1 MRRVHE
7 RPDTVTATRTGRSDS
22 AQFGG
27 QQGFG
32 QPPASRRQQRN
43 VAGVL
48 LGLLLIVF
56 SAVAVAL
63 YAANVGH
70 RRAVLV
76 VTRSVQAG
84 SVIVSTDLGEVRISA
99 DPALHSI
106 PSSQRDRIVGNV
118 AAVSLVPGE
127 LVTSGQLSSG
137 PRLAAGQ
144 AVVGLSLR
152 PGQFPAGLR
161 PPDQVMVVDA
171 GPTAGGSASASA
183 APFSTAVLVPRAE
196 VFSVDLAADG
206 QTTVASIITSQSLAP
221 EVVEAGAKGG
231 VSLVL
236 LGGPGP
242 G

>member
-1 MRRVHE
+1 
-7 RPDTVTATRTGRSDS
+7 
-22 AQFGG
+22 
-27 QQGFG
+27 
-32 QPPASRRQQRN
+32 
-43 VAGVL
+43 VL

-63 YAANVGH
+63 YASSVGH

-76 VTRSVQAG
+76 VTRPVQAG
-84 SVIVSTDLGEVRISA
+84 SVIASADLGEVRISA
-99 DPALHSI
+99 DPTLHSI
-106 PSSQRDRIVGNV
+106 PASQRDRIVGKA
-118 AAVSLVPGE
+118 AAVTLVPGE
-127 LVTSGQLSSG
+127 LVTFGELSSG

-152 PGQFPAGLR
+152 PGQFPASLR
-161 PPDQVMVVDA
+161 PPDQVMVVDT
-171 GPTAGGSASASA
+171 GPMAEGSASGSA
-183 APFSTAVLVPRAE
+183 TPFTPTVLVGRAE
-196 VFSVDLAADG
+196 VLSLDLAADG
-206 QTTVASIITSQSLAP
+206 QTTVASIITSESLAP

>member
-1 MRRVHE
+1 
-7 RPDTVTATRTGRSDS
+7 
-22 AQFGG
+22 
-27 QQGFG
+27 
-32 QPPASRRQQRN
+32 
-43 VAGVL
+43 L

-76 VTRSVQAG
+76 VTRSVRAG
-84 SVIVSTDLGEVRISA
+84 SVIKSADLGEIRISA

-106 PSSQRDRIVGNV
+106 AASQRDRMAGKV

-127 LVTSGQLSSG
+127 LVTSEELASG

-161 PPDQVMVVDA
+161 PPDQVMVIDT
-171 GPTAGGSASASA
+171 GPTAESPTSASSASAT
-183 APFSTAVLVPRAE
+183 PFSPAIVVSRAD
-196 VFSVDLAADG
+196 VFSVDLAPDG
-206 QTTVASIITSQSLAP
+206 QTTVVSIITSQSLAP
-221 EVVEAGAKGG
+221 AVTQAGARAG

-236 LGGPGP
+236 LGGPAP

>member
-1 MRRVHE
+1 M
-7 RPDTVTATRTGRSDS
+7 TAIRTARSDS
-22 AQFGG
+22 AQFGA

-32 QPPASRRQQRN
+32 QPPPPRRQQRN
-43 VAGVL
+43 TAGVL

-63 YAANVGH
+63 YAASVGH

-84 SVIVSTDLGEVRISA
+84 SVIVSADLSDVRISA

-106 PSSQRDRIVGNV
+106 PASQRDRIVGKV

-127 LVTSGQLSSG
+127 LVTSGQLSTG

-144 AVVGLSLR
+144 AVVGVSLR
-152 PGQFPAGLR
+152 PGQFPAALR
-161 PPDQVMVVDA
+161 PPDEVMVVDT
-171 GPTAGGSASASA
+171 GPTVVDGSPSASATS
-183 APFSTAVLVPRAE
+183 FSPSVLVARAE
-196 VFSVDLAADG
+196 VFSVDVAADG
-206 QTTVASIITSQSLAP
+206 QTTVVSIITPQSLAP
-221 EVVEAGAKGG
+221 QVVEAGARGG

-236 LGGPGP
+236 LGGPGS

>member
-1 MRRVHE
+1 LRQVQE
-7 RPDTVTATRTGRSDS
+7 RADTVSAIRTARSDS
-22 AQFGG
+22 ASFGA
-27 QQGFG
+27 QKGFG
-32 QPPASRRQQRN
+32 QPPPRRQQRN
-43 VAGVL
+43 AAGVL

-76 VTRSVQAG
+76 VTRPVQAG
-84 SVIVSTDLGEVRISA
+84 SVIVSADLGEVRISA
-99 DPALHSI
+99 DPALHTI
-106 PSSQRDRIVGNV
+106 PATQRDRVVGKA

-144 AVVGLSLR
+144 AVIGLSLR

-161 PPDQVMVVDA
+161 PPDRVMVVDTGA
-171 GPTAGGSASASA
+171 TAGGSADTSAT
-183 APFSTAVLVPRAE
+183 PFSPAVLVPGAE
-196 VFSVDLAADG
+196 VFSVDVAADG

-221 EVVEAGAKGG
+221 QVVEAGARGG

-236 LGGPGP
+236 LGGAGP

>member
-1 MRRVHE
+1 
-7 RPDTVTATRTGRSDS
+7 
-22 AQFGG
+22 
-27 QQGFG
+27 
-32 QPPASRRQQRN
+32 
-43 VAGVL
+43 L

-76 VTRSVQAG
+76 VTRPVQAG
-84 SVIVSTDLGEVRISA
+84 SVIVSADLSEVRISA
-99 DPALHSI
+99 DPALHTI
-106 PSSQRDRIVGNV
+106 PASHRDRIVGEV

-161 PPDQVMVVDA
+161 PPDQVTVVDT
-171 GPTAGGSASASA
+171 GPTAGGSAEASA
-183 APFSTAVLVPRAE
+183 TPFSPAVLVPRAE
-196 VFSVDLAADG
+196 VFSVDVAPDG

-221 EVVEAGAKGG
+221 QVVEAGAKGG